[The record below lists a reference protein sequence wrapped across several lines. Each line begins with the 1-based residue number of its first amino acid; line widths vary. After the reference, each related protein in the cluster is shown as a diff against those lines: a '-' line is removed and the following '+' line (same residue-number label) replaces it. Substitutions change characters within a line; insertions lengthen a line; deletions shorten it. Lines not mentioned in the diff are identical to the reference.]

1 MFWLIN
7 YILEQIGIFYAGVGE
22 DASTDCTGVKRENE
36 GWCLEK
42 EADKWTLEEKPWST
56 TPSIKKT

>member
-7 YILEQIGIFYAGVGE
+7 YILGQIGIFYAGVGE

-36 GWCLEK
+36 G
-42 EADKWTLEEKPWST
+42 
-56 TPSIKKT
+56 